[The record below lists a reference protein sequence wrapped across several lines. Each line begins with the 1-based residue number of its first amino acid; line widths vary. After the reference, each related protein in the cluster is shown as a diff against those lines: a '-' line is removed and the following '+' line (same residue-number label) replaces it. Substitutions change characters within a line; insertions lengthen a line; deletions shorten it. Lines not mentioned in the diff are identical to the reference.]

1 MLTKLKHFVPENI
14 LYSLY
19 CTLVMPYINYGVLIW
34 GNTCKKYLDKILKLQ
49 KWAIRTI
56 SNSYYRSHAR
66 PLFSKFNIL
75 DVYDTFNLNLGIF
88 MYKHHTN
95 QLPNIFSTYFTK
107 HAQIH
112 KYQTRNAQDFNVNK
126 INKSISARAVRNSG
140 PTFWNSLDK
149 NMKKCK
155 TTKHFKN
162 QLKSY
167 LLSDYN

>member
-1 MLTKLKHFVPENI
+1 
-14 LYSLY
+14 
-19 CTLVMPYINYGVLIW
+19 
-34 GNTCKKYLDKILKLQ
+34 
-49 KWAIRTI
+49 
-56 SNSYYRSHAR
+56 
-66 PLFSKFNIL
+66 
-75 DVYDTFNLNLGIF
+75 

-95 QLPNIFSTYFTK
+95 QLPNSFSTYFTK

-112 KYQTRNAQDFNVNK
+112 KYQTRNAQDYNVNK